1 MAVSHIT
8 GDEKEKRLAHMKQQ
22 LQKVM
27 KRQYHKEELIET
39 LKYILACTDVNQNK
53 VTQKD
58 QFYEVEQSFDSY
70 DDENNRIYISNS
82 NGEVICVFVI
92 YEDGMTGELYYS
104 RDFGDL
110 LEKILPHPFWY
121 VHGKYLMSD
130 AFNVV
135 FPEYKVFDVRNANI
149 S

>member
-1 MAVSHIT
+1 M
-8 GDEKEKRLAHMKQQ
+8 
-22 LQKVM
+22 
-27 KRQYHKEELIET
+27 
-39 LKYILACTDVNQNK
+39 KYIIKESQLKLISELERDWRDFEYEEQYNK
-53 VTQKD
+53 VKGKIIPYIVD
-58 QFYEVEQSFDSY
+58 QFDSY

>member
-1 MAVSHIT
+1 M
-8 GDEKEKRLAHMKQQ
+8 
-22 LQKVM
+22 
-27 KRQYHKEELIET
+27 
-39 LKYILACTDVNQNK
+39 KYIITESQLKLISELERDWRDFEYEEQYNK
-53 VTQKD
+53 VKD
-58 QFYEVEQSFDSY
+58 KIIHYIVDQFDSY

-82 NGEVICVFVI
+82 TGEVICVFVI

-135 FPEYKVFDVRNANI
+135 FPDYKVFDVRNANI
-149 S
+149 V

>member
-1 MAVSHIT
+1 MKYLIT
-8 GDEKEKRLAHMKQQ
+8 ESQFKLISELERDWRDFEYEE
-22 LQKVM
+22 
-27 KRQYHKEELIET
+27 QY
-39 LKYILACTDVNQNK
+39 NK
-53 VTQKD
+53 VKGKIIPYIVD
-58 QFYEVEQSFDSY
+58 QFDSY

>member
-1 MAVSHIT
+1 M
-8 GDEKEKRLAHMKQQ
+8 
-22 LQKVM
+22 
-27 KRQYHKEELIET
+27 
-39 LKYILACTDVNQNK
+39 KYIITESQLKLISELERDWRDFKYEEQYNK
-53 VTQKD
+53 IKD
-58 QFYEVEQSFDSY
+58 KIIPYIVDQFDSY

>member
-1 MAVSHIT
+1 M
-8 GDEKEKRLAHMKQQ
+8 
-22 LQKVM
+22 
-27 KRQYHKEELIET
+27 
-39 LKYILACTDVNQNK
+39 KYIITESQLKLISELERDWRDFEYEEQYNK
-53 VTQKD
+53 VKD
-58 QFYEVEQSFDSY
+58 KIIPYIVDQFDSY

-135 FPEYKVFDVRNANI
+135 FPDYKVFDVRSSHI

>member
-1 MAVSHIT
+1 LYIIFKNM
-8 GDEKEKRLAHMKQQ
+8 
-22 LQKVM
+22 
-27 KRQYHKEELIET
+27 
-39 LKYILACTDVNQNK
+39 KYIIKESQLKLIFELERDWRDFEYEEQYNK
-53 VTQKD
+53 VKGKIIPYIVD
-58 QFYEVEQSFDSY
+58 QFDSY

>member
-1 MAVSHIT
+1 M
-8 GDEKEKRLAHMKQQ
+8 
-22 LQKVM
+22 
-27 KRQYHKEELIET
+27 
-39 LKYILACTDVNQNK
+39 KYIIKESQLKLISELERDWRDFEYEEQYNK
-53 VTQKD
+53 IKD
-58 QFYEVEQSFDSY
+58 KIIPYIVDKFDSY

-92 YEDGMTGELYYS
+92 YEDNMTGELYYS

>member
-1 MAVSHIT
+1 M
-8 GDEKEKRLAHMKQQ
+8 
-22 LQKVM
+22 
-27 KRQYHKEELIET
+27 
-39 LKYILACTDVNQNK
+39 KYIIKESQLKLIFELERDWRDFEYEEQYNK
-53 VTQKD
+53 VKGKIIPYIVD
-58 QFYEVEQSFDSY
+58 QFDSY